1 VSIDLAGR
9 RVLVTAGASGIGRVT
24 ANAFLEA
31 GARVFVCDIDTRAL
45 QAFQAEQPQALTAE
59 TDVADAP
66 AVDRL
71 FEQVSEAFGGIDF
84 LINNAGIAG
93 PSALVEDCKPADWAR
108 TLAVNLDS
116 AYLCARRAMPMLK
129 AQRFGGI
136 VNMSSA
142 AGLYGF
148 ARRSPYVAAKW
159 AIIGLTKTLALE
171 AGSYGVRCN
180 AICPGSVEGERMDRV
195 IRADAIT
202 TGRSEDSLRADA
214 VRDTAMKIFVSPQDV
229 ASLTLYLCSEAGRRI
244 TGQAIPVDA
253 FHYSAGV

>member
-1 VSIDLAGR
+1 
-9 RVLVTAGASGIGRVT
+9 
-24 ANAFLEA
+24 
-31 GARVFVCDIDTRAL
+31 
-45 QAFQAEQPQALTAE
+45 
-59 TDVADAP
+59 
-66 AVDRL
+66 
-71 FEQVSEAFGGIDF
+71 
-84 LINNAGIAG
+84 
-93 PSALVEDCKPADWAR
+93 
-108 TLAVNLDS
+108 
-116 AYLCARRAMPMLK
+116 MPMLK

-214 VRDTAMKIFVSPQDV
+214 VRDTAMKTFVSPQDV
-229 ASLTLYLCSEAGRRI
+229 ASLTLYLCSEAGQRI

>member
-1 VSIDLAGR
+1 MSIDLAGR

-31 GARVFVCDIDTRAL
+31 GARVFVCDIDSRAL
-45 QAFQAEQPQALTAE
+45 QAYQAEQPRALTAE
-59 TDVADAP
+59 TDVADAA

-214 VRDTAMKIFVSPQDV
+214 VRDTAMKTFVSPQDV
-229 ASLTLYLCSEAGRRI
+229 ASLTLYLCSEAGQRI

>member
-1 VSIDLAGR
+1 VRIDLAGC
-9 RVLVTAGASGIGRVT
+9 RVLVTAGASGIGQVT

-45 QAFQAEQPQALTAE
+45 QAYQAEQPRALIAE
-59 TDVADAP
+59 TDVADGA

-71 FEQVSEAFGGIDF
+71 FGQVSEAFSGIDF

-116 AYLCARRAMPMLK
+116 AYLCGRRAMPMLK

-214 VRDTAMKIFVSPQDV
+214 VRDTAMKTFVSPQDV

>member
-1 VSIDLAGR
+1 
-9 RVLVTAGASGIGRVT
+9 
-24 ANAFLEA
+24 
-31 GARVFVCDIDTRAL
+31 
-45 QAFQAEQPQALTAE
+45 
-59 TDVADAP
+59 
-66 AVDRL
+66 L

-214 VRDTAMKIFVSPQDV
+214 VRDTAMKTFVSPQDV
-229 ASLTLYLCSEAGRRI
+229 ASLTLYLCSEAGQRI

>member
-1 VSIDLAGR
+1 MRIDLAGC
-9 RVLVTAGASGIGRVT
+9 RVLVTAGASGIGQVT

-31 GARVFVCDIDTRAL
+31 GARVIVCDIDTRTL
-45 QAFQAEQPQALTAE
+45 QVYQAEQPRALIAE
-59 TDVADAP
+59 TDVADGA

-71 FEQVSEAFGGIDF
+71 FGQVSEAFSGIDF

-202 TGRSEDSLRADA
+202 TGRSEDSLVPMPCA
-214 VRDTAMKIFVSPQDV
+214 I
-229 ASLTLYLCSEAGRRI
+229 RR
-244 TGQAIPVDA
+244 
-253 FHYSAGV
+253 